1 MVEAHLEL
9 AREMLA
15 AAVQWHREGWPR
27 PLVDG
32 NRLSAELGIEPGP
45 QLGRLL
51 GEIEAAQYAGE
62 VDTAEQAVEFARNLA
77 ESAPR

>member
-15 AAVQWHREGWPR
+15 AALEWHCDGPPS
-27 PLVDG
+27 PLVGGEQLVD
-32 NRLSAELGIEPGP
+32 ALGLQPGP
-45 QLGRLL
+45 EVGRLL

-62 VDTAEQAVEFARNLA
+62 VGTPEEALRLARDLA
-77 ESAPR
+77 RSAPR